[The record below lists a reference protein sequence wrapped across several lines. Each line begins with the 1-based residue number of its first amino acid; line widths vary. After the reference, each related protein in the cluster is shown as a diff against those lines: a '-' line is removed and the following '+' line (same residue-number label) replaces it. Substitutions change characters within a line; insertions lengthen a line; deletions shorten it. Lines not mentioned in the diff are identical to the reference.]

1 MVSMSRIQLTQGLR
15 RWWPLLVWGV
25 VIALATAWLYGT
37 AVKDRAEGLA
47 QAAIRSQAMAD
58 LAAEHVLHL
67 YESADAAVKVASPL
81 FLRTHDWSALAQD
94 VEAWHLLRDLGQAQP
109 SIPALFM
116 VDEDGRFRMH
126 ASVFPAPDKI
136 IAERGYF
143 QHLRATETTAA
154 YVSEPVVGMVIGRQ
168 TLILSR
174 RLTYADGRFA
184 GLAAANVDPQ
194 IVADFF
200 AALGAGDGGIVNV
213 QRGDGTIL
221 VRHPFLEGVVGS
233 KVDNQRAFPAM
244 AEGGTHGSLIT
255 VSPLDGGERVTSFRR
270 VKTYDLITLAAI
282 PLDRVLAPWR
292 QQTIRMAAVIGGG
305 MAALTA
311 LFVLLLRRY
320 HAESEAVARLKV
332 SEANLLQAQSVAKLG
347 YYVFDMVADRWESSP
362 ILDEILGIDSGYE
375 RTGEGWLRLVAPNM
389 RGELAE
395 YLGGILSGEH
405 DFDREYQV
413 LRHCD
418 GASRWV
424 DGRGR
429 VERDGAGHSIRL
441 VGTIK
446 DITERRAAELALQ
459 AKADELVRSNT
470 ELEQF
475 AYVASH
481 DLREPLRMVSSYVD
495 LLERRYGAQLDEQ
508 AREFIAF
515 ARDGARRMDRL
526 VLDLLEYSRI
536 GRITKPMAE
545 VSLDKVIDRAVR
557 ALSVKIEEAGA
568 EIVRPVEPLPVV
580 WGDDDE
586 LVRLFQNLI
595 GNAVKYRDPDRQPLI
610 ALDAQRLD
618 RGWEISVRD
627 NGIGMEPQY
636 FDRIFQIFQRL
647 HRRGEYEGTGI
658 GLAICKKVVEHH
670 GGTISVESVL
680 GEGSVFRVVLP
691 PPPQGNLNSSS
702 VLVL

>member
-1 MVSMSRIQLTQGLR
+1 MVSMSRIQLTQGLH
-15 RWWPLLVWGV
+15 RWWPLLIWGV
-25 VIALATAWLYGT
+25 IIALATAWLYGT

-81 FLRTHDWSALAQD
+81 FLRTHDWSALEKD

-126 ASVFPAPDKI
+126 ALVFPAPDKI
-136 IAERGYF
+136 IAERAYF
-143 QHLRATETTAA
+143 QHLRVTETSAA
-154 YVSEPVVGMVIGRQ
+154 YVSEPVLGMVIGRS

-184 GLAAANVDPQ
+184 GLAAANVDPK

-233 KVDNQRAFPAM
+233 KVDNRRAFPAM
-244 AEGGTHGSLIT
+244 AEGGAHGSLIT
-255 VSPLDGGERVTSFRR
+255 VSPLDGVERVTSFRR

-362 ILDEILGIDSGYE
+362 ILDEILGIDSSYD
-375 RTGEGWLRLVAPNM
+375 RTGEGWLRLVSPNM

-429 VERDGAGHSIRL
+429 VERDGAGHPIRL

-446 DITERRAAELALQ
+446 DITDRRAAELALQ

-568 EIVRPVEPLPVV
+568 EIVRPAESLPVV

-618 RGWEISVRD
+618 GGWEISVRD
-627 NGIGMEPQY
+627 NGIGMESQY

-680 GEGSVFRVVLP
+680 GEGSVFRVVFP
-691 PPPQGNLNSSS
+691 PASAGKS
-702 VLVL
+702 